1 MRRIFAPVCWSIFVF
16 AAGLCCGLGPQAVFA
31 ADYKTADEAY
41 SVGVALARARNYAG
55 SREPLEAALRLAP
68 DDAYRLKVYEALMP
82 AYRELPGTDKMAEAA
97 EFVIAHADQR
107 AKRSNESNA
116 LASFLFQRGKL
127 DEAVSKY
134 EARLKERPDDLVA
147 LSILNGAYRGG
158 RRDNKERG
166 AAVATTLAIV
176 DKQLASQ
183 LADSLERNAAADPR
197 SAAAQYKDA
206 ATAWLEAGDTPRAL
220 AAAKKSQASPPEDRS
235 SVLKYFWHKGLG
247 DVFAA
252 ANQAADA
259 KTEYEAA
266 LNFAPGDAGKKEL
279 QKKLDEIKT
288 KEKK

>member
-1 MRRIFAPVCWSIFVF
+1 MRRIFAPVTSLIFVF
-16 AAGLCCGLGPQAVFA
+16 AAGLSCGLSPHTVLA

-68 DDAYRLKVYEALMP
+68 DDTYRLKVYEALMP
-82 AYRELPGTDKMAEAA
+82 AYRELPDTDKMVEAA
-97 EFVIAHADQR
+97 EFVIGHADQR
-107 AKRSNESNA
+107 AKRSLESRS

-127 DEAVSKY
+127 DEAIGKY
-134 EARLKERPDDLVA
+134 EARLKERSDDVAA
-147 LSILNGAYRGG
+147 LSILNAAYVG

-166 AAVATTLAIV
+166 AAVAATLAIV
-176 DKQLASQ
+176 DKQIASRLAER
-183 LADSLERNAAADPR
+183 LERNANADPR
-197 SAAAQYKDA
+197 AAAAQYKDA

-220 AAAKKSQASPPEDRS
+220 AAAKKSQASPPEDRN
-235 SVLKYFWHKGLG
+235 SVLKYYWHKGLG

-252 ANQAADA
+252 ADQAADA

-266 LNFAPGDAGKKEL
+266 LTFSPGGPDKEKL
-279 QKKLDEIKT
+279 QKKLDEIKA

>member
-1 MRRIFAPVCWSIFVF
+1 MRRIFAPVCWSIFIL
-16 AAGLCCGLGPQAVFA
+16 AAWLCCGLSSHAVLA

-82 AYRELPGTDKMAEAA
+82 AYRELPDTDKMVEAA

-134 EARLKERPDDLVA
+134 EARLKERSDDVVA
-147 LSILNGAYRGG
+147 LSILNGAYRG

-166 AAVATTLAIV
+166 AAVAATLAIV
-176 DKQLASQ
+176 DKQLAAR
-183 LADSLERNAAADPR
+183 LADSLERNANADPK
-197 SAAAQYKDA
+197 AAAALYKDA

-252 ANQAADA
+252 ADQPADA

-266 LNFAPGDAGKKEL
+266 LNFAPGDGGKKEL
-279 QKKLDEIKT
+279 QKKLDEIKA